1 MLLAEAASHQD
12 KELPTFPRHPVGG
25 RDGAS
30 QLGSPRCP
38 RPADGPAVVAHSWAL
53 AGRAGSHR
61 RHRGSP
67 WTPLPAGPWVAGET
81 TGLFIY
87 HQGCDKE
94 CERGGEAHGVQC
106 A

>member
-1 MLLAEAASHQD
+1 MPLAEAAAHQD
-12 KELPTFPRHPVGG
+12 KELPSFPTHPVGA

-30 QLGSPRCP
+30 RLGSPRSP
-38 RPADGPAVVAHSWAL
+38 RPADGPGGVARSP
-53 AGRAGSHR
+53 GAGSHR

-81 TGLFIY
+81 MGLFIY